1 MLYYVKRSGQ
11 GSEIP
16 MKPGTKY
23 YALYEYLRPLGQD
36 EPITL
41 TFDQIE
47 AIIGAA
53 LPRSA
58 RASRAWW
65 ANSATPQGQAWLD
78 AGWLVDAVD
87 LGEAWV
93 VFRPARITY
102 RVTPRRR
109 RAGGWSG
116 VQVKALREFADWSQQ
131 ELADQLGM
139 RQQTVSEW
147 ETGKYTPRRSTGVLL
162 EFIAE
167 RVGFGYGVDEEE
179 EH

>member
-1 MLYYVKRSGQ
+1 
-11 GSEIP
+11 

-23 YALYEYLRPLGQD
+23 YPLHEYLRPLNQG

-47 AIIGAA
+47 AIIDAS
-53 LPRSA
+53 LPYSA
-58 RASRAWW
+58 RFSRAWW
-65 ANSATPQGQAWLD
+65 ANSATPQGQAWLE

-87 LGEAWV
+87 VEEAWA
-93 VFRPARITY
+93 VFRPERITY
-102 RVTPRRR
+102 RITPRRQR
-109 RAGGWSG
+109 SGGWSG
-116 VQVKALREFADWSQQ
+116 KQVRSLRDFAGWSQQ

-139 RQQTVSEW
+139 RQQTISEW

-167 RVGFGYGVDEEE
+167 RVGFRYLTDQGDEP
-179 EH
+179 

>member
-1 MLYYVKRSGQ
+1 
-11 GSEIP
+11 
-16 MKPGTKY
+16 MKPGIKY
-23 YALYEYLRPLGQD
+23 YPLYEYLRPLDQD

-47 AIIGAA
+47 AIIGAS

-87 LGEAWV
+87 LEGAWA

-102 RVTPRRR
+102 RITPRRR
-109 RAGGWSG
+109 RAGGWSAER
-116 VQVKALREFADWSQQ
+116 VKALREFANWSQQ

-139 RQQTVSEW
+139 RQQTISEW
-147 ETGKYTPRRSTGVLL
+147 ETGKYSPRRSTGVLL

-167 RVGFGYGVDEEE
+167 KVGFPYLADEENKP
-179 EH
+179 

>member
-1 MLYYVKRSGQ
+1 
-11 GSEIP
+11 
-16 MKPGTKY
+16 MKPGIKY
-23 YALYEYLRPLGQD
+23 YPLHEYLRPLDQY
-36 EPITL
+36 ESIRL

-47 AIIGAA
+47 AIIGAS
-53 LPRSA
+53 LPHSA

-87 LGEAWV
+87 LEEAWA
-93 VFRPARITY
+93 VFRPERITY
-102 RVTPRRR
+102 RITPRRR
-109 RAGGWSG
+109 RSGGWSSEHI
-116 VQVKALREFADWSQQ
+116 KALREFAGWSQQ

-167 RVGFGYGVDEEE
+167 RIGFRYNVYGDE
-179 EH
+179 

>member
-1 MLYYVKRSGQ
+1 
-11 GSEIP
+11 

-23 YALYEYLRPLGQD
+23 YPLYDYLRPLGQD
-36 EPITL
+36 EPIDL

-47 AIIGAA
+47 AIIGAS

-87 LGEAWV
+87 LEEAGA

-102 RVTPRRR
+102 RITPRRR
-109 RAGGWSG
+109 RTGGWSAER
-116 VQVKALREFADWSQQ
+116 VKALREFAGWSQQ
-131 ELADQLGM
+131 EMADQLGM
-139 RQQTVSEW
+139 RQQTISEW

-167 RVGFGYGVDEEE
+167 RVGFRYGVDEDRQP
-179 EH
+179 

>member
-1 MLYYVKRSGQ
+1 
-11 GSEIP
+11 
-16 MKPGTKY
+16 MKPGIKY
-23 YALYEYLRPLGQD
+23 YPLHEYLRPLDQH
-36 EPITL
+36 EPIRL

-47 AIIGAA
+47 AIIGAS
-53 LPRSA
+53 LPHSA

-87 LGEAWV
+87 LEEAWA
-93 VFRPARITY
+93 VFRPERITY
-102 RVTPRRR
+102 RITPRQRR
-109 RAGGWSG
+109 SGGWRG
-116 VQVKALREFADWSQQ
+116 KHVKALREFAGWSQQ
-131 ELADQLGM
+131 ELADRLGM

-167 RVGFGYGVDEEE
+167 RAGFRYGVEDKKQT
-179 EH
+179 